1 MGLIHWIP
9 GTHSLD
15 SDFSA
20 NDGLRS
26 ARSTEMLLFYNSKRY
41 TLSHY
46 ILGHVHGRHAHSK
59 ARPYILAIFN
69 NITPPLCFI
78 NIHQG
83 HGDGSNIKK
92 SYDQILR
99 DINSDDLSIKDGN
112 HRHVKSHKSQVIL
125 DILSKCRVI
134 LAGDLNRN
142 QDDFELNL
150 GTKFKMNNSKI
161 RKPTEG
167 FSHKPVVRD
176 HIFSSNNVGEITA
189 EYPVPIKPASDH
201 LPVYSV
207 VNPQPNNV

>member
-1 MGLIHWIP
+1 M
-9 GTHSLD
+9 
-15 SDFSA
+15 
-20 NDGLRS
+20 
-26 ARSTEMLLFYNSKRY
+26 
-41 TLSHY
+41 
-46 ILGHVHGRHAHSK
+46 
-59 ARPYILAIFN
+59 
-69 NITPPLCFI
+69 
-78 NIHQG
+78 
-83 HGDGSNIKK
+83 
-92 SYDQILR
+92 
-99 DINSDDLSIKDGN
+99 
-112 HRHVKSHKSQVIL
+112 
-125 DILSKCRVI
+125 
-134 LAGDLNRN
+134 AGDLNRN